1 MSQRER
7 QKESERAREGAR
19 ETTRKN
25 KGKPEIAF
33 SFKVTYL
40 LQICLFV
47 ANCRKN
53 VNYGTFC
60 RKNSGIC
67 AKSKVSGLG
76 VGGTMAHCCI
86 ATYSKV

>member
-19 ETTRKN
+19 ETTTKN

-60 RKNSGIC
+60 RKKTLEYALR
-67 AKSKVSGLG
+67 AKCLGLG
-76 VGGTMAHCCI
+76 LVGLWPI
-86 ATYSKV
+86 AA

>member
-47 ANCRKN
+47 ANL
-53 VNYGTFC
+53 GTLEYAL
-60 RKNSGIC
+60 R
-67 AKSKVSGLG
+67 AKCLGLG
-76 VGGTMAHCCI
+76 LVGLWPI
-86 ATYSKV
+86 AA